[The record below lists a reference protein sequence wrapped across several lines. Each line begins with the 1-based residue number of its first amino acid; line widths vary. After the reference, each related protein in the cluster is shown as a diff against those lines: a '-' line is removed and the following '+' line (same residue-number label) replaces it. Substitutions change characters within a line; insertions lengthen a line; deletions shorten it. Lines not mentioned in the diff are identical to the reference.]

1 LKNSLITA
9 ILAVL
14 VAHLLATWHER
25 ATELRRMRTQ
35 AARMA
40 TLLLNEVAGLRVNL
54 LDKYYFITAHW
65 DAVRH
70 AATGTYEASAIDI
83 ASLELTGDRL
93 TQTTELSERPIDL
106 FCTALRRIKIMLN
119 EYAEP
124 AAEFTA
130 PAMRGMLA
138 LRLYNVCT
146 VEKTLA
152 ELEDTLR
159 HEKARLAHLMR
170 PGWRRL
176 FTQPPAA
183 PAAGPASCNVCGLCG
198 AAINRAKFLANEDHH
213 HEDYHLI
220 DKSGALRPADSLLCR
235 APMLRELAGTEIS
248 GNALKG
254 LKENPV
260 APSKIQAS

>member
-1 LKNSLITA
+1 MKNSLITA

-40 TLLLNEVAGLRVNL
+40 TLLLNEVSGLRVNL

-70 AATGTYEASAIDI
+70 AATGTYEASAIDV
-83 ASLELTGDRL
+83 ASLEQTGDRL

-152 ELEDTLR
+152 ELEDNLR

-170 PGWRRL
+170 PRFRRL
-176 FTQPPAA
+176 FAQAPAA
-183 PAAGPASCNVCGLCG
+183 PTAGPAACYLCG
-198 AAINRAKFLANEDHH
+198 ATVNRAKFLANEDHH

-235 APMLRELAGTEIS
+235 SPMLRELAGVEIS
-248 GNALKG
+248 SNALKG

-260 APSKIQAS
+260 APSKIQER

>member
-1 LKNSLITA
+1 LSNSLVTA
-9 ILAVL
+9 ILGVL

-40 TLLLNEVAGLRVNL
+40 TLLLNEVSGLRVNL

-70 AATGTYEASAIDI
+70 AAIGTYEASAVDV
-83 ASLELTGDRL
+83 ASLEQTSDRL
-93 TQTTELSERPIDL
+93 TQMTELSERPIDL

-119 EYAEP
+119 EYTEP
-124 AAEFTA
+124 AAEFAA
-130 PAMRGMLA
+130 PAVRGMLA

-152 ELEDTLR
+152 ELEDNLR
-159 HEKARLAHLMR
+159 DEKARLAHLMR
-170 PGWRRL
+170 PRWRRL
-176 FTQPPAA
+176 LARAPA
-183 PAAGPASCNVCGLCG
+183 PRAAGPVSCYLCG
-198 AAINRAKFLANEDHH
+198 AGVNREKFLANEDHH

-220 DKSGALRPADSLLCR
+220 DKSGMLRPADSLLCR
-235 APMLRELAGTEIS
+235 AAMLRELAGAEIS
-248 GNALKG
+248 RSALKG

-260 APSKIQAS
+260 APAKIQQS